1 MCECSSVSAGLKVR
15 CNPGAFTAFCH
26 LEPEGWLSF
35 ELYCLCGSSNTQ
47 RPNSLAP
54 RPYTH
59 NDTRTHTL
67 NTCDFLSQEPLAVRL
82 TQESSVSPQGKD
94 RWLGC
99 YSSVHVWALV
109 AVSKGTGR
117 GERGPSVSDAGQM
130 SEHEGAPESAVSEV
144 RLGTPSGG
152 FSEVCV
158 CVLSSAAACRRFRQI
173 CSLFRWMFQ
182 WNSMLRP
189 ELHQIPPLICYFLP
203 VRLRW
208 AMGSVRWVDLPAELW
223 LIGAKMNVSAEQR
236 VLDELYW
243 AKGKFSVL
251 IVLLL
256 LIRNFWIFL
265 YDIGNCYR

>member
-1 MCECSSVSAGLKVR
+1 MSISGRVKGYGAGGEGPIRLRCWADVRAWRSPRERSVRGEAR
-15 CNPGAFTAFCH
+15 N
-26 LEPEGWLSF
+26 
-35 ELYCLCGSSNTQ
+35 
-47 RPNSLAP
+47 
-54 RPYTH
+54 
-59 NDTRTHTL
+59 
-67 NTCDFLSQEPLAVRL
+67 AVR
-82 TQESSVSPQGKD
+82 
-94 RWLGC
+94 WL
-99 YSSVHVWALV
+99 L
-109 AVSKGTGR
+109 R
-117 GERGPSVSDAGQM
+117 G
-130 SEHEGAPESAVSEV
+130 
-144 RLGTPSGG
+144 L
-152 FSEVCV
+152 CV